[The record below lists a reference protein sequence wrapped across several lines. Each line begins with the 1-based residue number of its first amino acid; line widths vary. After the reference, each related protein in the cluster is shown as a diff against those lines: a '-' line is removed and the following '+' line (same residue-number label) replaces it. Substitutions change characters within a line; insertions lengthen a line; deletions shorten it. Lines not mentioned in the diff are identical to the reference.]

1 MTDTYRTAVNPYT
14 AKAAE
19 ARAKLE
25 RQRVEAAEVERQ
37 RDDMLRE
44 INEAIAPLRVHRERG
59 HPEVSRVRLTHA
71 QADSSLVLCFE
82 VEMLARL
89 PSIIS
94 STFFAECAE
103 NLAVEAA
110 RKQQRIARRESLGLA
125 TVDQPSLLARLTWPV
140 SATAASAAI
149 SCAIMGDLDPWR
161 IVTFIVIGLPINFW
175 WFGTFKRSTP

>member
-44 INEAIAPLRVHRERG
+44 INEAIAPLYVYLHDG
-59 HPEVSRVRLTHA
+59 VRLSHSA
-71 QADSSLVLCFE
+71 VSYGLHLCSEAD
-82 VEMLARL
+82 MLTRL
-89 PSIIS
+89 PDILG
-94 STFFAECAE
+94 STHFAEHAE
-103 NLAVEAA
+103 KIERDASRL
-110 RKQQRIARRESLGLA
+110 ARRESLGLA
-125 TVDQPSLLARLTWPV
+125 TVDRPSLLARLAWPV
-140 SATAASAAI
+140 SATAGSAAI